1 MKPIKLPIVN
11 IDRKNRTAIVET
23 KTGKKFPVT
32 IEMSQDLI
40 DNCIRRGDD
49 AIIVKS
55 AVTGEWLMT
64 DYSFSNSFNYA
75 VHNSMQTRYED
86 MICDERGVPYD
97 F

>member
-1 MKPIKLPIVN
+1 MKPIKLPIIN
-11 IDRKNRTAIVET
+11 IDRTNRTAIVESAN
-23 KTGKKFPVT
+23 KKFPVKM
-32 IEMSQDLI
+32 EMPNWKIQDVRL
-40 DNCIRRGDD
+40 GDD
-49 AIIVKS
+49 AVVVKS

-64 DYSFSNSFNYA
+64 DYKFNNSFNYA